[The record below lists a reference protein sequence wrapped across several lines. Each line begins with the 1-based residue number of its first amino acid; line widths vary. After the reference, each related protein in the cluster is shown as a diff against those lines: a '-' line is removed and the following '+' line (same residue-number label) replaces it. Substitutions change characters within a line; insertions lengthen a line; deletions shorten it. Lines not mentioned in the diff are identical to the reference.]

1 MEKEETSERNNCVS
15 FMHLEN
21 IKNITTNGKSQEMP
35 APLCRAAIVVGPDNE
50 GIQKK
55 PSVNRPLK

>member
-1 MEKEETSERNNCVS
+1 MY
-15 FMHLEN
+15 LEN

-35 APLCRAAIVVGPDNE
+35 DPLCRAAIVVGPDNE

-55 PSVNRPLK
+55 PSVNKPLK